1 MAKVFIQE
9 STLTSIG
16 DAIRAKTGKTA
27 LIDPANMSAEIASI
41 TTGGGDDGEFRNK
54 VLHLTG
60 NCAAK
65 FAYGGWNWVLNDY
78 GSQIT
83 SENVTD
89 VRNLFANNEGDI
101 EPDFDLN
108 MKSWREAFRISN
120 FANYAYSLKKVP
132 SIKFPISTVTHNVV
146 CDGYVDLNYAFNYC
160 YKLTDLDN
168 LYSAEALEYLTK
180 LPLTVPWGWYTS
192 QMIIGCTSLRHL
204 PDWYYNLHPNWET
217 SAAIPD
223 GYNLSYCLPGNH
235 SLEEILNMPVWR
247 AGIDGEYST
256 LTSDAFSGGDAYQ
269 SCYRLARYT
278 FETNDG
284 APITAKWSGQTL
296 GFSRYTGWADWY
308 DIASLTN
315 GITKAHKVTDDASYQ
330 ALKNDPNWWTQDV
343 AYSRYNR
350 TSAVETINSLP
361 DTSAFVA
368 ETGTPNTIIF
378 KADAGSATD
387 GGACGNLTE
396 EEIAVAAAKGW
407 TVTFE

>member
-9 STLTSIG
+9 STLISIG
-16 DAIRAKTGKTA
+16 DAIRGKTGKTD

-41 TTGGGDDGEFRNK
+41 EAGGGDDGEFRNK
-54 VLHLTG
+54 VLRLTG

-83 SENVTD
+83 SKDVTD
-89 VRNLFANNEGDI
+89 IRSLFMNNEGNI
-101 EPDFDLN
+101 APDFDLN
-108 MKSWREAFRISN
+108 MKSWKEGFQISN
-120 FANYAYSLKKVP
+120 FANYAYNIQKVP
-132 SIKFPISTVTHNVV
+132 HIKFSVPTAPRNDV
-146 CDGYVDLNYAFNYC
+146 CSVDFNYAFDYC
-160 YKLTDLDN
+160 YKLKDLDN
-168 LYSAEALEYLTK
+168 LYSPEAVEYLNK
-180 LPLTVPWGWYTS
+180 LPLTVPWGWYS
-192 QMIIGCTSLRHL
+192 QYVIIGCTSLRHL

-223 GYNLSYCLPGNH
+223 GYNMPYCLPGNN
-235 SLEEILNMPVWR
+235 SLDEILNMPVWR
-247 AGIDGEYST
+247 TGIDGEYST
-256 LTSDAFSGGDAYQ
+256 LTSDAFSGGDAYS

-284 APITAKWSGQTL
+284 APITTKWSGQTL
-296 GFSRYTGWADWY
+296 GFSRYTGWADY
-308 DIASLTN
+308 YEVSGLNN
-315 GITKAHKVTDDASYQ
+315 GITKAHQVTNDASYQ

-361 DTSAFVA
+361 DTSAFVT

-378 KADAGSATD
+378 KAEAGSKTD